1 MPSHSFLLARSGLT
15 GTKQIRLPFGRKKK
29 SGTDAPPMPP
39 PLAQT
44 SVIEDPTPAAEDDIE
59 AVKQL
64 CQMGF
69 SRGQAVTALE
79 KYGYDVQRALNSLL
93 GEWLIWGFVRMLEKG
108 AH

>member
-1 MPSHSFLLARSGLT
+1 
-15 GTKQIRLPFGRKKK
+15 
-29 SGTDAPPMPP
+29 MPP
-39 PLAQT
+39 PLSQT
-44 SVIEDPTPAAEDDIE
+44 QVVENPTPAAEDDIE

-93 GEWLIWGFVRMLEKG
+93 GEFGLRHLRRDSFVLTGMGVGG
-108 AH
+108 A

>member
-1 MPSHSFLLARSGLT
+1 MCKRD
-15 GTKQIRLPFGRKKK
+15 K
-29 SGTDAPPMPP
+29 DA
-39 PLAQT
+39 
-44 SVIEDPTPAAEDDIE
+44 VKDVEAAEDDIE

-93 GEWLIWGFVRMLEKG
+93 GKFGLCHLRKDFFVLTGMGVGG
-108 AH
+108 A